1 MISNGQWEI
10 PNLVDAEKNIRFF
23 NGLNLLQTPITRYP
37 FRTESDLE
45 YIKLGYHGVDTLDG
59 DIVDINVW
67 DRILSDEQLKEFSGC
82 GKGYE

>member
-1 MISNGQWEI
+1 M
-10 PNLVDAEKNIRFF
+10 
-23 NGLNLLQTPITRYP
+23 
-37 FRTESDLE
+37 E

-67 DRILSDEQLKEFSGC
+67 DRILSDEQLKEFSEC